1 MPNRQPPPAAA
12 GSAEIAATS
21 TTSTFGQPVFP
32 EPSVD
37 ILETSYMETG
47 DSLSLDPDIG
57 DEPLR
62 LTSRARRTMI
72 GLTTEMV
79 SETTVQVEQYAAPL
93 PIPSKPKAAPKKGVK
108 KSRKGVPKK
117 RATPGT
123 GALNYGPNKA
133 AWDKEEA
140 EGDMLPVDPEKHRK
154 KRFRPGR
161 LALNVIRYYQK
172 HTHLLIRRLPFQHL
186 VREIA
191 DCFKTELRWRSSALM
206 ALQEA
211 CKAYLVW
218 LFEDS
223 NLCAIHAKRVTIMPK
238 DIQLAHCI
246 RGERD

>member
-1 MPNRQPPPAAA
+1 
-12 GSAEIAATS
+12 
-21 TTSTFGQPVFP
+21 
-32 EPSVD
+32 
-37 ILETSYMETG
+37 METG
-47 DSLSLDPDIG
+47 GPLSLDPGID
-57 DEPLR
+57 DEPTR
-62 LTSRARRTMI
+62 QTDGTRRTMA

-93 PIPSKPKAAPKKGVK
+93 SIPSKPKAALKKGVK
-108 KSRKGVPKK
+108 KAQKGVPKK

-123 GALNYGPNKA
+123 GSLNYGPSKA
-133 AWDKEEA
+133 AWDKAEA
-140 EGDMLPVDPEKHRK
+140 EGDVLPANLDKHKK

-161 LALNVIRYYQK
+161 LALNEIRYFQK
-172 HTHLLIRRLPFQHL
+172 HTHLLIRRLPFQCL

-191 DCFKTELRWRSSALM
+191 DHFKTELRWRSSALM

-238 DIQLAHCI
+238 DIQLANRIH
-246 RGERD
+246 GERD